1 MSKTFTY
8 TLPVFLTL
16 FLCAGVVFAYDE
28 PYYIPES
35 GIIYLHDYSNDKT
48 NYSTELETEIV
59 DWATNHEYNTNP
71 SCNNKL
77 IFISCF
83 KTYDK
88 LLEEGYFPNYDP
100 AGLGSLVNYNGTIQ
114 GFQDTNDSTGFCT
127 GVNGFDPLY
136 YDEGQLY
143 CFIGYTCNFSTETFD
158 IFGYYKF
165 LLTFSPTN
173 IDYVSQEPVNGVCG
187 DANGRTYT
195 YPPNEPLDDFA
206 DWCDTGNT
214 NTGDI
219 VYYGDKWVWHCYGI
233 NGGTDATCE
242 AYNSEPVD
250 ALCGLYEGNYYDD
263 PPSDPE
269 DFCELGELIFPTFVE
284 TTLGWSWSCAG
295 YNGGNNANCVA
306 YKNIGSLPEVPE
318 QDDCSLQE
326 IPDRWFCEIS
336 NSLKSIFLPDA
347 NKINELQE
355 TINRING
362 RFPFNYL
369 SVGRSNFLDLQE
381 NTNNDTI
388 TISLLDNEG
397 TLNLEAVEP
406 LAEKTKIFSQG
417 LFIFGF
423 LFWGIGYIKHFF
435 K

>member
-8 TLPVFLTL
+8 TLLFFLTL
-16 FLCAGVVFAYDE
+16 FLCTSNCFAYDE
-28 PYYIPES
+28 PYYIPEE
-35 GIIYLHDYSNDKT
+35 GIIYLHNYSNDKT

-71 SCNNKL
+71 SCNNNK

-83 KTYDK
+83 NTYNK
-88 LLEEGYFPNYDP
+88 LLEEGYFPDYNP
-100 AGLGSLVNYNGTIQ
+100 AGLGSLRNYNGTIQ
-114 GFQDTNDSTGFCT
+114 SFQDTNDLSGFCT
-127 GVNGFDPLY
+127 GVGGFNPAY
-136 YDEGQLY
+136 FDEGELY
-143 CFIGYTCNFSTETFD
+143 CFIGYTCNSSTRTFD

-165 LLTFSPTN
+165 MLTFNPTN
-173 IDYVSQEPVNGVCG
+173 IDYISREPVNGACG
-187 DANGRTYT
+187 DADGNIYS
-195 YPPNEPLDDFA
+195 YPPDSPLDDFS
-206 DWCDTGNT
+206 DWCDTGST
-214 NTGDI
+214 NTGDLT
-219 VYYGDKWVWHCYGI
+219 YYGDYWTWNCYGLY
-233 NGGTDATCE
+233 GGNDDSCI

-263 PPSDPE
+263 PPTEAE
-269 DFCELGELIFPTFVE
+269 DFCELGTLIFPTFVE

-306 YKNIGSLPEVPE
+306 YKNIGSLPELPE
-318 QDDCSLQE
+318 QDDCTLQD

-347 NKINELQE
+347 EKINELQE

-369 SVGRSNFLDLQE
+369 SVARTNIEDIND
-381 NTNNDTI
+381 NTETDTI
-388 TISLLDNEG
+388 TISLLDNYG
-397 TLNLEAVEP
+397 DINLDAIEP
-406 LAEKTKIFSQG
+406 LAEGTKKTSQG
-417 LFIFGF
+417 LFLLGF
-423 LFWGIGYIKHFF
+423 VFWGIGYIKHFF